1 MAEVFQVWL
10 ERRAQS
16 HNITKCTLVLIV
28 ISQLCSCNTCIS
40 MFLVGKEAIVSFHC
54 CWTGAQLKEYF
65 WVMYSLWRSSYIK
78 LGLSGVDPGIWTIWS
93 FTLWTVVRGELNS
106 VHEVSFFLLCY
117 FYYWMVYPQ
126 CRIYLSLSHFQ
137 SLFQFSISSV
147 PRHFFLP

>member
-28 ISQLCSCNTCIS
+28 ISQLCSCNTCIF
-40 MFLVGKEAIVSFHC
+40 MFLVGRGNYIISLLLNWSTIERVFLSYV
-54 CWTGAQLKEYF
+54 Q
-65 WVMYSLWRSSYIK
+65 SLWRSSYIN
-78 LGLSGVDPGIWTIWS
+78 LGLSGVDPGIWTIWPS
-93 FTLWTVVRGELNS
+93 TLWTVFRGELNS